1 MEVLNSIKGWA
12 AALAQAGVSLIGL
25 GIVLEILFNGMNV
38 PFWPD
43 INVTSNILGLLSNFS
58 DQGLVGLVALAV
70 LWHIWNKK

>member
-12 AALAQAGVSLIGL
+12 GALAQAGVSLIGL